1 MSSRNWAFTAV
12 IFVQLFYGFTFTFAN
27 DVIDGGFIKP
37 FGFILLRV
45 CAATVL
51 FWIFGFMA
59 PKEKIETKDYGLVF
73 LGALFGVA
81 VNMQAF
87 FKGLAF
93 TTPINASVIM
103 ITTPI
108 IVLILSYIFLREFI
122 TKLKVIGIFI
132 GLSGAVVLSVYG
144 KPIHNGDHIL
154 LGNFLIF
161 INALSYSAYLIIIKK
176 LTFKYHPY
184 TIIKW
189 IFLIGI
195 FMVVPLG
202 LEEIIIVDWQSFPPY
217 IWFSVFFVIVFATFA
232 TYILNPLALRSLS
245 ATTVSSFIYLQP
257 TFAGIF
263 AVAMGSD
270 ILSPVKILAATLI
283 FTGVFFVSKP
293 SKIIAQ

>member
-1 MSSRNWAFTAV
+1 MNSRNWAFTAV

-27 DVIDGGFIKP
+27 DVIDGGFIPP

-45 CAATVL
+45 SAAAAL

-59 PKEKIETKDYGLVF
+59 PKEKIQTSDYGLVV

-81 VNMQAF
+81 INMQAF

-108 IVLILSYIFLREFI
+108 IVLILSNIFLREFI
-122 TKLKVIGIFI
+122 TRLKVIGIFL
-132 GLSGAVVLSVYG
+132 GLSGAVILTLYG
-144 KPIHNGDHIL
+144 KPNHSGDHL
-154 LGNFLIF
+154 MLGNFLIF

-176 LTFKYHPY
+176 LTIKYHPY

-195 FMVVPLG
+195 FMVTPLG
-202 LEEIIIVDWQSFPPY
+202 FKELLIVEWQAFPGY
-217 IWFSVFFVIVFATFA
+217 IWFSVFFVIVFATFG
-232 TYILNPLALRSLS
+232 TYILNPFALRSLS

-263 AVAMGSD
+263 AIVMGSD
-270 ILSPVKILAATLI
+270 VLSVVKVLAAILI

-293 SKIIAQ
+293 SKLLAK